1 MREGVRLKQPGS
13 IIETKRE
20 ESREKR
26 IGKKETRSIAGLEV
40 YNGFRADD
48 TSHRY
53 ERKDFGC
60 SNLGIDPLK
69 EGLI

>member
-1 MREGVRLKQPGS
+1 MREEFRLKQPGS

-48 TSHRY
+48 TSHRIK
-53 ERKDFGC
+53 RKDFGC
-60 SNLGIDPLK
+60 SIL
-69 EGLI
+69 ELILSKRG